1 MAASFIGFIVAT
13 QVWITYTRDM
23 PGVTTEGIILK
34 RKDFGEAD
42 RVITILTPRYGKISV
57 IARGVRRI
65 TSRRAGNVELL
76 NRVRLHLFKAKSYT
90 LTEAESIETFAKLKQ
105 NLTLA
110 TSAFHVIE
118 LIDRLT
124 VEEQM
129 NQSLYD
135 LTVGVLQLL
144 ENNPRQLFLRAFEVK
159 VLTLLG
165 FWSINELYD
174 VDEETKGLLEK
185 LEYASWSQINELHID
200 EAQALALE
208 SIMRYYTEKV
218 LEAPLKSAKVM
229 RQIKETKNG

>member
-1 MAASFIGFIVAT
+1 
-13 QVWITYTRDM
+13 M

-34 RKDFGEAD
+34 RKNFGEAD
-42 RVITILTPRYGKISV
+42 RVITILTARYGKISV

-76 NRVRLHLFKAKSYT
+76 NRVRLHLFKGKGYT
-90 LTEAESIETFAKLKQ
+90 LTEAESIETFSTVKE
-105 NLTLA
+105 NLTLV

-118 LIDRLT
+118 MIDRLT

-135 LTVGVLQLL
+135 LTVSSLQLL
-144 ENNPRQLFLRAFEVK
+144 ERNPRQIFLRAFEVK

-165 FWSINELYD
+165 FWSVSELHD
-174 VDEETKGLLEK
+174 VDETTKGLLEQF
-185 LEYASWSQINELHID
+185 EYASWSQINELRID

-208 SIMRYYTEKV
+208 SIMRYYIEKI
-218 LEAPLKSAKVM
+218 LEGSLKSARVLKPH
-229 RQIKETKNG
+229 RK